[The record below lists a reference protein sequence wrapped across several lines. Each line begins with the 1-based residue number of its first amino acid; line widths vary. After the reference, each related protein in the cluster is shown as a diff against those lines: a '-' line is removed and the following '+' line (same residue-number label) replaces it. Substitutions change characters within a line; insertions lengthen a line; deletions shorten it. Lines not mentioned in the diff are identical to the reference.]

1 MHKQF
6 IFDKVVQHAKN
17 MPRKACV
24 GKTSYYR
31 SEVGSCLIGCLI
43 STSVYTPEIEGD
55 EVSSAPVIEALQAS
69 NISIKNNEDLKFL
82 AEIQLAHDSCQ
93 NSHDEEFKQ
102 ELFKNLHKIAQKHNL
117 NI

>member
-6 IFDKVVQHAKN
+6 IFDKVVQHAKT

-31 SEVGSCLIGCLI
+31 SEAGACFIGCLI
-43 STSVYTPEIEGD
+43 STAVYSPDIEGD

-69 NISIKNNEDLKFL
+69 KINIKNNEDLKFL
-82 AEIQLAHDSCQ
+82 AEIQFAHDSCQ
-93 NSHDEEFKQ
+93 NIQGEEF
-102 ELFKNLHKIAQKHNL
+102 
-117 NI
+117 